1 MGLGLESGW
10 GLSSGWGFG
19 FGLGGGDSRWVG
31 VLARLRGREPLGR
44 VEHEGLLEQVGELQ
58 HLLGM
63 ASVR

>member
-1 MGLGLESGW
+1 MGVELRLGARVR
-10 GLSSGWGFG
+10 GLGFG